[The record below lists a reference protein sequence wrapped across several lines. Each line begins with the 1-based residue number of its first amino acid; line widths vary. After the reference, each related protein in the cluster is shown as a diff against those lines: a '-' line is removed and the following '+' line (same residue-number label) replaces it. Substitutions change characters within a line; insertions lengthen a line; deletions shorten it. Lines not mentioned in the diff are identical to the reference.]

1 MQDDWS
7 PGAYDA
13 FRDFR
18 LRPALD
24 LLARVPPDLPEGDVV
39 DLGCGSG
46 AAGPALRARF
56 PGRRLIGIDASP
68 AMLAAAGAGVYDA
81 LAEADVA
88 AWRPEAPPALIF
100 SNAVLH
106 WLPDHTTLMP
116 RLAGLVARGGCLAVQ
131 MPRQSD
137 APSHRLIRDVSA
149 RLFPGL
155 FDWSGWV
162 APVAA
167 PEVYARMLAP
177 LGSADIWET
186 TYLQRLPAADVGHPI
201 RLFTQS
207 TAVRPVAER
216 LDETAR
222 EAFLAAYDAALAEAY
237 PAEADGTVLMPFRR
251 LFFVL
256 SL

>member
-24 LLARVPPDLPEGDVV
+24 LLARVPPDLPEGDVL

-46 AAGPALRARF
+46 AAGPSLRARF
-56 PGRRLIGIDASP
+56 PGRRLMGVDASP
-68 AMLAAAGAGVYDA
+68 AMLAAARAGGYDA
-81 LAEADVA
+81 LAEADVG
-88 AWRPEAPPALIF
+88 AWRPEAPPAVIF

-106 WLPDHTTLMP
+106 WLPDHAALIP

-131 MPRQSD
+131 MPRQFD
-137 APSHRLIRDVSA
+137 APSHRLIRDVAA
-149 RLFPGL
+149 RLFPDL
-155 FDWSGWV
+155 FDWRGWV

-167 PEVYARMLAP
+167 PEDYARMLAP
-177 LGSADIWET
+177 LGTAEVWET
-186 TYLQRLPAADVGHPI
+186 TYLQRLPAAAAGHPV

-207 TAVRPVAER
+207 TALRPVAER
-216 LDETAR
+216 LDAKAR
-222 EAFLAAYDAALAEAY
+222 EAFLAAYEAALGEAY

-251 LFFVL
+251 LFFTL
-256 SL
+256 AL